1 MDFKQYKFENSI
13 IGVLCLRFIA
23 SPAIMFLMTRL
34 FHLDRLS
41 TQVMVIMAAMPS
53 IVQTSLVSEMYGVD
67 SKYVAFTISL
77 TTVMGLFFIPFYM
90 FVLNYL

>member
-1 MDFKQYKFENSI
+1 
-13 IGVLCLRFIA
+13 
-23 SPAIMFLMTRL
+23 
-34 FHLDRLS
+34 
-41 TQVMVIMAAMPS
+41 
-53 IVQTSLVSEMYGVD
+53 VSEMYGVD